1 MLRRTLILA
10 ILAMCTLGMLACS
23 KQKAS
28 MPAGKSQPKEIP
40 STRTIEK
47 AAKPSP
53 YKPKAPRQVTVV
65 NRESLPVVPSRAAR
79 NDRPQSE

>member
-1 MLRRTLILA
+1 MLRTSLLIA
-10 ILAMCTLGMLACS
+10 VCTLGMLACS

-28 MPAGKSQPKEIP
+28 APAGKSQTKKIP
-40 STRTIEK
+40 NTRTIEK

-65 NRESLPVVPSRAAR
+65 NREAAAPVASAAAR
-79 NDRPQSE
+79 DDRPQSE